1 MNQGAVCAVAGM
13 AGATML
19 TAVHQ
24 TARQYA
30 NNAPRMDEVGMRG
43 LARLREAA
51 GAAPID
57 QDRLYEETFVGD
69 LIANSLYYSL
79 VGIGPR
85 RGVFTRG
92 MVLGLLAGAG
102 ALFLPRHM
110 GLGDP
115 PHSDRRAN
123 QLMTVGLYVIGGL
136 AAAYTARE
144 LSDTQPLA
152 GSARRA
158 RAL

>member
-1 MNQGAVCAVAGM
+1 MNQGIVCALAGM
-13 AGATML
+13 SGATML

-24 TARQYA
+24 TARNHV
-30 NNAPRMDEVGMRG
+30 NNAPRMDEMGMRG
-43 LARLREAA
+43 LAQLREAV
-51 GAAPID
+51 GAAPVD
-57 QDRLYEETFVGD
+57 HDRLYEETFVGD

-115 PHSDRRAN
+115 PRSDRTAN

-136 AAAYTARE
+136 AAAYAAQTLA
-144 LSDTQPLA
+144 DAQPAADSTRLA
-152 GSARRA
+152 P
-158 RAL
+158 AL